1 MVQLGFTS
9 SCRSGNP
16 SSFDGYTSPN
26 TDTSPSTDSQQ
37 PYKLPDFGGRYTLTG
52 QAHGPVAA
60 GTAPT
65 YFHNAS
71 ARLPPSR
78 YGPTP
83 STNHHEGDNN
93 SMTTADL
100 VGDDAHQLE
109 TYEQVIE
116 RGLSTFVDVGNALTA
131 IRENRLY
138 RSTHSTF
145 EAYCQERWGFTRRR
159 ATYLIDAAS
168 TVTEM
173 GTMVPTAQNVNERQ
187 ARALTPILKEH
198 GPEFAAS
205 VLQEAA
211 EVGLTAKSISETAAR
226 AVATRVRAERQRQAQ
241 AQQNEQFLADESE
254 RSFVEA
260 HIDQLRA
267 GHTLVVNL
275 RDPITLVL
283 EERGLVTRIDRNTIW
298 GNPFVTPD
306 DGSRSAVIAAYRD
319 YYLPNK
325 PSLLKRIGEL
335 RGRALAC
342 WCNPQECHGD
352 VLRAMVR

>member
-1 MVQLGFTS
+1 
-9 SCRSGNP
+9 
-16 SSFDGYTSPN
+16 
-26 TDTSPSTDSQQ
+26 
-37 PYKLPDFGGRYTLTG
+37 
-52 QAHGPVAA
+52 
-60 GTAPT
+60 
-65 YFHNAS
+65 
-71 ARLPPSR
+71 
-78 YGPTP
+78 
-83 STNHHEGDNN
+83 
-93 SMTTADL
+93 MTTADL